1 MKKLT
6 ALIVFLIIGYNNISA
21 QNNDIISFT
30 SGKTKVFN
38 SKYHTKAQ
46 GLSFDIEYLDDWK
59 KEEGNR
65 PHIVQKF
72 NKTIG
77 TARVEYDVLVFKLDK
92 IYTENEIKNEFN
104 NLQYNLPNNATF
116 LRENKD
122 FKIDGEMAAYVDYMM
137 NRKTSMEIELSLYT
151 RAYMIFYKDYY
162 ISIQCSVG
170 DIKGK
175 GDLKQLFNS
184 YKPFFALVANSF
196 ILQSKWEN

>member
-6 ALIVFLIIGYNNISA
+6 ALIFFIIIGYNNISA

-38 SKYHTKAQ
+38 SKHHTKAQ
-46 GLSFDIEYLDDWK
+46 GLSFDIEYLDYWK

-77 TARVEYDVLVFKLDK
+77 TARVEYAVLVFKLDK
-92 IYTENEIKNEFN
+92 IYTENEIKNEFE
-104 NLQYNLPNNATF
+104 NLQYSLPKNATY
-116 LRENKD
+116 LYQNTD
-122 FKIDGEMAAYVDYMM
+122 FRIDGEMAAFLDYKID
-137 NRKTSMEIELSLYT
+137 RKTSIEIELSIYT
-151 RAYMIFYKDYY
+151 RDYMIFYNDYY
-162 ISIQCSVG
+162 ILIQCSVG

-184 YKPFFALVANSF
+184 YKPFFTLVANSF
-196 ILQSKWEN
+196 ILQTKWEN